1 MSVILHILTDFS
13 TFTWYGR
20 RGAGQIIAMNS
31 GRPMS
36 PKLMYEFPRAAM
48 NVELKRGRGAVT
60 KFLDA
65 TYGATHW
72 TRSAVHD

>member
-1 MSVILHILTDFS
+1 
-13 TFTWYGR
+13 
-20 RGAGQIIAMNS
+20 
-31 GRPMS
+31 
-36 PKLMYEFPRAAM
+36 M